1 MAVCTPIS
9 ASLVRFLHRACIES
23 LLSYECA
30 DTMRLLKGVLAI
42 AWASILVESALLS
55 RDVELRGDLDERG
68 ACLGG
73 SSPTSAR

>member
-1 MAVCTPIS
+1 
-9 ASLVRFLHRACIES
+9 
-23 LLSYECA
+23 
-30 DTMRLLKGVLAI
+30 MRLLKGVLAI